1 MNRLTTHILDISIGK
16 PASGV
21 TVILLH
27 QQGEAWIEI
36 TRGSTN
42 KDGRITDWLE
52 DNTILPAGIFK
63 LVFETGAYFN
73 KATITTFYPVVEV
86 VVAIADEAHYHI
98 PLLLSP
104 YGYSTYRGS

>member
-1 MNRLTTHILDISIGK
+1 MNRLTTHILDTSTGK

-21 TVILLH
+21 TVIVLH
-27 QQGEAWIEI
+27 QQLDSWVEI
-36 TRGSTN
+36 TRGVTN
-42 KDGRITDWLE
+42 IDGRITDWL
-52 DNTILPAGIFK
+52 DSNTVLPGGMFK

-73 KATITTFYPVVEV
+73 KAAISTFYPVVEV
-86 VVAIADEAHYHI
+86 IVTIADEAHYHV

>member
-1 MNRLTTHILDISIGK
+1 MNRLTTHILDTSIGK
-16 PASGV
+16 PAAGV
-21 TVILLH
+21 TVVLLL
-27 QQGEAWIEI
+27 QQGEGWTEV

-42 KDGRITDWLE
+42 QDGRITDWL
-52 DNTILPAGIFK
+52 DKSTMLPTGVFK

-73 KATITTFYPVVEV
+73 KAAIPTFYPFVEV